1 MKKNLRSM
9 IEILPQDTPQC
20 LVDMNQYDLIES
32 TGCSR
37 IWHIKRVRI

>member
-9 IEILPQDTPQC
+9 IETWQESPAQI

-32 TGCSR
+32 TGMYPEL
-37 IWHIKRVRI
+37 